1 MTTGRINQVAFLGDN
16 TTRRSPSPK
25 NSSSGAET
33 GEEVNLIEHKQLEK
47 AVERA
52 EAPMPASRS
61 ASESTSDRTWSSSAR
76 VCSTGTRARCQDSAP
91 GASRHEPSRDPRR
104 WRSTS
109 GTSAGPPACKLKQ
122 LPLRPG
128 RQPRC
133 GARWGCRTSA
143 RARQMNATP
152 SPRRSSPSGPDSLAG
167 DPEAVAGNGSSPA
180 GNGSPLAGKRVID
193 NSNTSGH
200 VPQHARQLFERP
212 GDGGR
217 SRVFACRKRVSSPA
231 GNGSLLAGKRVID
244 NSNTSGHVP
253 QHARQLFRGSGD
265 GGRSRVFAGRKS
277 GVRWPEIGSS
287 IPGLHIG
294 PSTPPTYSPLHSSPT
309 PLTGPWAP
317 ATWPAPRPG
326 RGHPPKEQ

>member
-1 MTTGRINQVAFLGDN
+1 MPRP
-16 TTRRSPSPK
+16 RR
-25 NSSSGAET
+25 
-33 GEEVNLIEHKQLEK
+33 LQ
-47 AVERA
+47 
-52 EAPMPASRS
+52 
-61 ASESTSDRTWSSSAR
+61 
-76 VCSTGTRARCQDSAP
+76 
-91 GASRHEPSRDPRR
+91 PSRDQRR

-152 SPRRSSPSGPDSLAG
+152 SPRRSSPNAPDSLAG
-167 DPEAVAGNGSSPA
+167 SPEAVAGVRSSPA

-200 VPQHARQLFERP
+200 APQHARQLFGRP
-212 GDGGR
+212 
-217 SRVFACRKRVSSPA
+217 
-231 GNGSLLAGKRVID
+231 
-244 NSNTSGHVP
+244 
-253 QHARQLFRGSGD
+253 GD

-277 GVRWPEIGSS
+277 GLRRPEIGSS

-294 PSTPPTYSPLHSSPT
+294 PSTPPTYFPMHRSPT
-309 PLTGPWAP
+309 PLAGPWAP

>member
-1 MTTGRINQVAFLGDN
+1 MPRP
-16 TTRRSPSPK
+16 RR
-25 NSSSGAET
+25 
-33 GEEVNLIEHKQLEK
+33 LQ
-47 AVERA
+47 
-52 EAPMPASRS
+52 
-61 ASESTSDRTWSSSAR
+61 
-76 VCSTGTRARCQDSAP
+76 
-91 GASRHEPSRDPRR
+91 PSRDPRR

-167 DPEAVAGNGSSPA
+167 GPEAVAGNGSSPA

-200 VPQHARQLFERP
+200 VPQHARQLFGRP
-212 GDGGR
+212 GD
-217 SRVFACRKRVSSPA
+217 S
-231 GNGSLLAGKRVID
+231 
-244 NSNTSGHVP
+244 
-253 QHARQLFRGSGD
+253 
-265 GGRSRVFAGRKS
+265 GRSRVFAGRKS
-277 GVRWPEIGSS
+277 GLRRPEIGSS

-294 PSTPPTYSPLHSSPT
+294 PSTPPTYFPMHSSPT
-309 PLTGPWAP
+309 PLAGPWAT